1 LVGIKAH
8 GYSKR
13 LQRALVDFGA
23 ENSFAKSVARL
34 QEHYGISVPA
44 SSVRKETL
52 AHGRRIVSIP
62 DARNVKAASQLI
74 TQMDGSMIPVMQP
87 GSGEDGRQGKTLF
100 WREVKLCCARSK
112 GQAQAYYAATL
123 GSAETAGWVWREI
136 TQACGLKSKTQ
147 VHAVGDGA
155 PWILEKFKDN
165 FGWQGSYLLDF
176 YHVSQYLAA
185 AVPPYKHSAR
195 QKQWL
200 RRQQGRLLNNQSDK
214 VLKSLAGR
222 LEPEEITEAPIRAAY
237 EYITARVAH
246 LDYLSARKSE
256 LPIGSG
262 EVESGHGHVIQ
273 DRLKLSGCWWK
284 ETNAAAIL
292 NLRVARAN
300 NLWQTYWSN

>member
-1 LVGIKAH
+1 VGIKAH

-13 LQRALVDFGA
+13 LQRVLVDFGA
-23 ENSFAKSVARL
+23 ESSFAKSVARL
-34 QEHYGISVPA
+34 QEHYGINVPT
-44 SSVRKETL
+44 SSVRKQTL

-62 DARNVKAASQLI
+62 DAKNVKAASQLI

-87 GSGEDGRQGKTLF
+87 GGGEDGRQGKTLF

-136 TQACGLKSKTQ
+136 AQACGLKPKTR

-155 PWILEKFKDN
+155 PWILDKFKDN

-185 AVPPYKHSAR
+185 AAPDKHSAR

-200 RRQQGRLLNNQSDK
+200 RRQQGRLLNNQPDK

-222 LEPEEITEAPIRAAY
+222 LEPKETAEAPIRAAFD
-237 EYITARVAH
+237 YITTRVAH
-246 LDYLSARKSE
+246 LDYLSARKCE

-300 NLWQTYWSN
+300 NLWQTHWSN

>member
-1 LVGIKAH
+1 MVGIKAR

-23 ENSFAKSVARL
+23 ESSFAKSVARL
-34 QEHYGISVPA
+34 QEHYGISVPT
-44 SSVRKETL
+44 SSVRKQTL
-52 AHGRRIVSIP
+52 VHGRRIVSIP
-62 DARNVKAASQLI
+62 DAKHAKAAAQLI

-136 TQACGLKSKTQ
+136 AQACGLKPKTQ

-155 PWILEKFKDN
+155 PWILDKFKDN

-185 AVPPYKHSAR
+185 AVPSYKHSAR

-200 RRQQGRLLNNQSDK
+200 RRQQGRLLNNQPEK

-222 LEPEEITEAPIRAAY
+222 LEPKETTEAPIRAAY
-237 EYITARVAH
+237 DYITTRVAH
-246 LDYLSARKSE
+246 LDYLSARKGE

-284 ETNAAAIL
+284 EINAAAIL

>member
-1 LVGIKAH
+1 M
-8 GYSKR
+8 
-13 LQRALVDFGA
+13 
-23 ENSFAKSVARL
+23 
-34 QEHYGISVPA
+34 
-44 SSVRKETL
+44 
-52 AHGRRIVSIP
+52 VSIP
-62 DARNVKAASQLI
+62 DAKHAKAASQLI

-136 TQACGLKSKTQ
+136 AQACGLKPKTK

-155 PWILEKFKDN
+155 PWILDKFKDN

-185 AVPPYKHSAR
+185 ATPTYKHSAK

-200 RRQQGRLLNNQSDK
+200 RRQQGRLLNNQPEK

-222 LEPEEITEAPIRAAY
+222 LEPKETTEAPIRAAY
-237 EYITARVAH
+237 DYITTRVAH
-246 LDYLSARKSE
+246 LDYLSARKGE

-284 ETNAAAIL
+284 EINAAAIL

>member
-1 LVGIKAH
+1 M
-8 GYSKR
+8 
-13 LQRALVDFGA
+13 LVDFGA
-23 ENSFAKSVARL
+23 ESSFERSVARL
-34 QEHYGISVPA
+34 REHYGISVPT
-44 SSVRKETL
+44 SSVRKQTL

-62 DARNVKAASQLI
+62 NAKSVKIASQLI

-87 GSGEDGRQGKTLF
+87 GSGEDGRKAKTLF

-112 GQAQAYYAATL
+112 GHAQAYYAATL

-136 TQACGLKSKTQ
+136 AQACGLQPKTQ

-185 AVPPYKHSAR
+185 AAPLYNPSAK
-195 QKQWL
+195 QKEWL
-200 RRQQGRLLNNQSDK
+200 RRQQGRLLNNQPDK
-214 VLKSLAGR
+214 VLKGLAGR
-222 LEPEEITEAPIRAAY
+222 LEPQNTTEAPVRAAY
-237 EYITARVAH
+237 DYIRTRIDH

>member
-1 LVGIKAH
+1 M
-8 GYSKR
+8 
-13 LQRALVDFGA
+13 LVDFGA
-23 ENSFAKSVARL
+23 ESSFERSVARL
-34 QEHYGISVPA
+34 QEHYGISVPT
-44 SSVRKETL
+44 SSVRQQTL
-52 AHGRRIVSIP
+52 THGRRIVSIP
-62 DARNVKAASQLI
+62 APKKVKSASQLI

-87 GSGEDGRQGKTLF
+87 GSGEDGRKAKTLF
-100 WREVKLCCARSK
+100 WREVKLCCARSQ

-136 TQACGLKSKTQ
+136 AQACGLQPKTQ

-185 AVPPYKHSAR
+185 AVPPSKNFAR
-195 QKQWL
+195 RKEWL
-200 RRQQGRLLNNQSDK
+200 RRQQGRLLNNQPEK
-214 VLKSLAGR
+214 VLKTLAGR
-222 LEPEEITEAPIRAAY
+222 LEPEESAEAPVRAAY
-237 EYITARVAH
+237 DYITNRVDH
-246 LDYLSARKSE
+246 LDYLSARKNQ

>member
-13 LQRALVDFGA
+13 LQRVLVDFGA
-23 ENSFAKSVARL
+23 ESSFAKSVARL
-34 QEHYGISVPA
+34 QEHYGISVPT
-44 SSVRKETL
+44 SSVRKQTL
-52 AHGRRIVSIP
+52 AHGRRMVSIP
-62 DARNVKAASQLI
+62 DAKHAKAASQVI

-136 TQACGLKSKTQ
+136 AQACGLKPKTQ

-155 PWILEKFKDN
+155 PWILDKFKDN

-185 AVPPYKHSAR
+185 AAPPYKHSAR

-200 RRQQGRLLNNQSDK
+200 RRQQGRLLNNQPEK

-222 LEPEEITEAPIRAAY
+222 LEPKETTEAPIRAAY
-237 EYITARVAH
+237 DYITTRVAH
-246 LDYLSARKSE
+246 LDYLSARKGE

-284 ETNAAAIL
+284 EVNAAAIL